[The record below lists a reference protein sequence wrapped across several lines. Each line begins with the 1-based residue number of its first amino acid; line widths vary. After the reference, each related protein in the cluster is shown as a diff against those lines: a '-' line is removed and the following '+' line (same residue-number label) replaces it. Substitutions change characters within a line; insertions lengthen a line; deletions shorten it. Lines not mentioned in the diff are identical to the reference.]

1 MLTGIK
7 PFTALNVSAV
17 STKPNFTFYQFCLL
31 CEVTPKDPFRAGK
44 TWFII
49 NPQMFTEHLC
59 FLFIVKIINNHV

>member
-31 CEVTPKDPFRAGK
+31 CEVTHQRPVQSWKNLFYNKSTNVYRAFVF
-44 TWFII
+44 FI
-49 NPQMFTEHLC
+49 HR
-59 FLFIVKIINNHV
+59 